1 MTSKKPAMSQ
11 DNVPDGRSDGERENH
26 GIDNATVDRL
36 IPEMFDQM
44 RSNLEMSSFD
54 KVQGKGYQ
62 KMSYDSLVNT
72 QSMLRELETLDKLIP
87 MFESVNNSL
96 QKAVPSHLRR
106 IHEICKST
114 NAMLDSWVNIQSQA
128 GYVNKLMDSEEY
140 VKYSEAQLRKD
151 DSVTAE
157 TVISEKM
164 KEIETLKQQIADEK
178 AKKNSQSASGGQ
190 TSGDLRP
197 RSGGRL
203 AKNASNKAITNSRMR
218 RPSAIPKVTSR
229 LTRPTASSSR
239 KMFR

>member
-1 MTSKKPAMSQ
+1 MSQ
-11 DNVPDGRSDGERENH
+11 DNVPDGQPDNGRDNH
-26 GIDNATVDRL
+26 RMDNSVNRL
-36 IPEMFDQM
+36 IPQMFDQM
-44 RSNLEMSSFD
+44 RSNLGMNSFD
-54 KVQGKGYQ
+54 QVKGKDYQ
-62 KMSYDSLVNT
+62 TASHNSLVNT

-140 VKYSEAQLRKD
+140 LKYSEAQLRKD
-151 DSVTAE
+151 DSVTVE

-164 KEIETLKQQIADEK
+164 REIEALKQQVANEK
-178 AKKNSQSASGGQ
+178 AKKTFTEQSTSGGQ
-190 TSGDLRP
+190 TSGGLRP
-197 RSGGRL
+197 GSGGRL
-203 AKNASNKAITNSRMR
+203 AKSGSNKAITNSRMR